1 MIWSS
6 IAEKGG
12 SGKTTFITNLAVALA
27 REESRVL
34 MLDFD
39 PMGALTRWGGFRA
52 DQDTE
57 GSIQVLS
64 AIGHAPVEVLEQLE
78 MKDVDEVLLDVPGSD
93 NESLRQALMVSDVAV
108 MPCVPGGFD
117 FTSYEHTLSVIEEA
131 IDLKLDTAQPLHG
144 LLFLN
149 RVRPNS
155 TVARRTR
162 QHMREHIERV
172 RLLERELGQLDDFA
186 LAAQMGLGV
195 YEYDRK
201 GSASKHTRALM
212 RELITHV
219 QERST

>member
-12 SGKTTFITNLAVALA
+12 SGKTTFITNLAVAFA

-39 PMGALTRWGGFRA
+39 PMGSLTTWGGYRT

-64 AIGHAPVEVLEQLE
+64 AIGHTPMEVLEQLE
-78 MKDVDEVLLDVPGSD
+78 MKDFDEVLLDVPGSD
-93 NESLRQALMVSDVAV
+93 NESLRQALMLSDVAV

-117 FTSYEHTLSVIEEA
+117 FTSYEHTLAVIEEA
-131 IDLKLDTAQPLHG
+131 IDLKSNTPQPLRG

-162 QHMREHIERV
+162 QHMREHIDRV
-172 RLLERELGQLDDFA
+172 HLLESELGTLDDFV
-186 LAAQMGLGV
+186 LAGQMGLGV
-195 YEYDRK
+195 DEYDRK
-201 GSASKHTRALM
+201 GTASKHTRALI

-219 QERST
+219 QERNT